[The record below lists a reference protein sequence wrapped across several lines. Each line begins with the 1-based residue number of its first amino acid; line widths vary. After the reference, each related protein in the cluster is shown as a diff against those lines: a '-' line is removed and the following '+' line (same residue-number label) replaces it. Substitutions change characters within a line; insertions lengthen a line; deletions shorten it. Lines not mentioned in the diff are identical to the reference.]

1 MMPPTGADP
10 RSDGQ
15 PPPSALTGLA
25 DAQRILRGV
34 EHLVLVLLVD
44 DLALPQVWRELG
56 RVEDARELVA
66 HSLHAL
72 PQLLAALLRPLEGG
86 RGLLRGA
93 LALRPVGVA
102 WMGREKRRFKE

>member
-1 MMPPTGADP
+1 MTGTDP

-44 DLALPQVWRELG
+44 DLALPQVRRELG
-56 RVEDARELVA
+56 RVEDARELVP

-72 PQLLAALLRPLEGG
+72 PQLLAALLRPLWGG
-86 RGLLRGA
+86 PGLLRGA
-93 LALRPVGVA
+93 VTLQPVGVA
-102 WMGREKRRFKE
+102 WMGPEKRRCTE